1 MFKKLLENI
10 KLNPPLV
17 HNITNYVTV
26 NDCAN
31 IVLAA
36 GGSPLMADDV
46 NEVEDI
52 VSISNSLYINVG
64 TLNTRVIES
73 MLKAGKKAN
82 ELGLPVVLDPVGVGA
97 SKLRNESVKTL
108 IDEIDFSVI
117 KGNMSEIKALY
128 TNAKNTGGVDVQEDD
143 LVDNQNIE
151 EAIEFVKKVAKKFN
165 CVIAVTGA
173 IDIVTDS
180 EKVCL
185 IRNGHAMMSK
195 ITGTGCMTGSV
206 IATYCA
212 SNKDNIFAVSV
223 MAVTVMGL
231 SGEKAYEKIVEREEG
246 TSSFRTYLID
256 TVSLMDFDTLKKYA
270 KIEIV

>member
-1 MFKKLLENI
+1 MFEKLLENL

-31 IVLAA
+31 IVLAS
-36 GGSPLMADDV
+36 GGSPLMADDI

-52 VSISNSLYINVG
+52 VSISNALYINVG
-64 TLNTRVIES
+64 TLNIRTVEA
-73 MLKAGKKAN
+73 MVKAGKKAN

-97 SKLRNESVKTL
+97 SKLRNESVETL

-143 LVDNQNIE
+143 LIDDQNIE

-180 EKVCL
+180 QKVCL
-185 IRNGHAMMSK
+185 IRNGHAIMSK

-206 IATYCA
+206 MATYCG
-212 SNKDNIFAVSV
+212 SNKDDIFGAAVIAIT
-223 MAVTVMGL
+223 MMGL
-231 SGEKAYEKIVEREEG
+231 SGEKAYEKIVARSEG

-256 TVSLMDFDTLKKYA
+256 AVSLMDFQILKEGA
-270 KIEIV
+270 KIEIR